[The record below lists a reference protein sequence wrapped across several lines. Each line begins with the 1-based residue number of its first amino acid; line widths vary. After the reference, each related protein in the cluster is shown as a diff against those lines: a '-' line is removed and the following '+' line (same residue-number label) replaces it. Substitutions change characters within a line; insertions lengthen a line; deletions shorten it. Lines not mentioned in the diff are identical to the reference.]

1 MDNHVEQLIKCEE
14 SCKSA
19 HKRLDGHED
28 RITKLEDTYS
38 IMEKMDYRMGNVEKS
53 ISSINSKLEKKE
65 ESKGMKWDK
74 LIDYLF
80 YAFVAYILIQI
91 GLK

>member
-1 MDNHVEQLIKCEE
+1 MDNHVEQLIKFEE

-38 IMEKMDYRMGNVEKS
+38 IMEKMDYRMGNVEKN
-53 ISSINSKLEKKE
+53 INSINSKLEKKE